1 MLAKKTRIISLLL
14 AVVLLLCPLQAAS
27 AETQKTPEEK
37 IKRLLP
43 VIERNP
49 DGRFGIFV
57 ALDIDEDE
65 IKRQAEKA
73 WGKEIYTTANRFTD
87 EGSKFH

>member
-1 MLAKKTRIISLLL
+1 MFAKKTRIISLLL

-57 ALDIDEDE
+57 AISSRDS
-65 IKRQAEKA
+65 RFCAVCS
-73 WGKEIYTTANRFTD
+73 TAALRISTRISDFRLRY
-87 EGSKFH
+87 SV